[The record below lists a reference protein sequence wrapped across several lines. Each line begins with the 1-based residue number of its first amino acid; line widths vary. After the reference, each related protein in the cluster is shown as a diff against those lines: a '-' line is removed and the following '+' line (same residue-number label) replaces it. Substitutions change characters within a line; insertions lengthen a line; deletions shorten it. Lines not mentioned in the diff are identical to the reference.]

1 MKRKGTET
9 EPQAAGEGI
18 TFEQMMQRLE
28 ELVSRLE
35 RGDLSLEESIQ
46 SFEEG
51 IRLVKQCT
59 SVLGEAEKR
68 IQRLTQ
74 EGAALTGAGAGA
86 DHEPEDEEE
95 RGADELPF

>member
-1 MKRKGTET
+1 MKRKETET
-9 EPQAAGEGI
+9 GLPAAGEGG

-35 RGDLSLEESIQ
+35 RGDLSLEESIR

-68 IQRLTQ
+68 IQRLTE
-74 EGAALTGAGAGA
+74 EGAALTGGPQ
-86 DHEPEDEEE
+86 EPEEEEE
-95 RGADELPF
+95 RGDDELPF

>member
-1 MKRKGTET
+1 MKRKET
-9 EPQAAGEGI
+9 EVGPLIAGEGV

-28 ELVSRLE
+28 ELVLRLE
-35 RGDLSLEESIQ
+35 RGDLSLDESIH

-59 SVLGEAEKR
+59 TVLGEAEKR
-68 IQRLTQ
+68 IQRLTE
-74 EGAALTGAGAGA
+74 EGVALTGAGE
-86 DHEPEDEEE
+86 EPDDEEE

>member
-1 MKRKGTET
+1 MKRKGAEG
-9 EPQAAGEGI
+9 EPPPAGEGV

-35 RGDLSLEESIQ
+35 RGDLSLEESIRA
-46 SFEEG
+46 FEEG
-51 IRLVKQCT
+51 IKLVKQCT

-74 EGAALTGAGAGA
+74 EGAALTG
-86 DHEPEDEEE
+86 EIQNPEQEEE

>member
-1 MKRKGTET
+1 MKRKET
-9 EPQAAGEGI
+9 EVAPLTAGDGV
-18 TFEQMMQRLE
+18 TFEQKMQRLE
-28 ELVSRLE
+28 ELVLRLE
-35 RGDLSLEESIQ
+35 RGDLSLDESIR

-59 SVLGEAEKR
+59 TVLGEAEKR

-74 EGAALTGAGAGA
+74 EGAALTDAGDAQ
-86 DHEPEDEEE
+86 EEEEE

>member
-9 EPQAAGEGI
+9 EPPAAGEGV

-68 IQRLTQ
+68 IQRLTE
-74 EGAALTGAGAGA
+74 EGKALAGPDQGP
-86 DHEPEDEEE
+86 DDEEE

>member
-1 MKRKGTET
+1 MKRKEADT
-9 EPQAAGEGI
+9 EPSASGEGA
-18 TFEQMMQRLE
+18 TFEQMMHRLE

-35 RGDLSLEESIQ
+35 RGDLSLEESIR

-68 IQRLTQ
+68 IQRLTE
-74 EGAALTGAGAGA
+74 EGAVLTGGEK
-86 DHEPEDEEE
+86 EPEVEEE
-95 RGADELPF
+95 RGDDELPF